1 MEKILLFFDHYT
13 VTTNFLLTLGIM
25 LFGYFIKF
33 VVYRQIRKNK
43 SIPIDIKRRWSLN
56 INTTLSIMIL
66 ILIAIIWGT
75 HVKAAA
81 FSILAIAVPIV
92 LATKELIMCV
102 AGAFFKLSSGD
113 FSVGDRIEFDGLRG
127 DVIDRGLLAVR
138 LLEIGPGNKTH
149 QYTGRS
155 ITIPNSL
162 FLTKSIINESYLHD
176 FVLHTFT
183 IPLSIHKNWE
193 RAEEIIIQ
201 AASEVCEE
209 YIIPAQRY
217 MDRLQGR
224 RNLET
229 PGIHPRVHVNIVTPD
244 ELQLIIRITVP
255 AKEKGKIEQK
265 IIRQFLNKFKMG
277 T

>member
-1 MEKILLFFDHYT
+1 MEQFLKFFDHYT
-13 VTTNFLLTLGIM
+13 VTSNILLTIGIIIV
-25 LFGYFIKF
+25 GYFTKF
-33 VVYRQIRKNK
+33 ITYRQIRKNK

-56 INTTLSIMIL
+56 INTTLSITVL

-75 HVKAAA
+75 QVKAAA

-92 LATKELIMCV
+92 LATKEIIMCV
-102 AGAFFKLSSGD
+102 AGAFYKISSGD

-162 FLTKSIINESYLHD
+162 FLSKPIINESYLHD

-193 RAEEIIIQ
+193 RAEEIILL
-201 AASEVCEE
+201 AANEVCEE

-217 MDRLQGR
+217 MDKLQGR

-229 PGIHPRVHVNIVTPD
+229 PGIQPRVHVNIVTPD